1 MTPLYIDS
9 AYVIALVNR
18 RDRYH
23 LEAESLARQHKNREF
38 ITTDAV
44 LFEIGN
50 ALARQFRTAAGQIF
64 EQFLNAPEVEIVYTS
79 PQRLE
84 KAVALYKQMADKQWS
99 LVDCL
104 SFEIMRE
111 RDIQEALTPD
121 HHFTQA
127 GYRTLFAT
135 S

>member
-1 MTPLYIDS
+1 MTPLFIDS

-84 KAVALYKQMADKQWS
+84 KAVALYERMADKQWS

-111 RDIQEALTPD
+111 RCIRGALTPD
-121 HHFTQA
+121 HHFSQA
-127 GYRTLFAT
+127 GFRTLFAA

>member
-1 MTPLYIDS
+1 MTPLFIDS

-50 ALARQFRTAAGQIF
+50 
-64 EQFLNAPEVEIVYTS
+64 VYTS

-99 LVDCL
+99 LVDV

>member
-1 MTPLYIDS
+1 MTPLLIDS

-23 LEAESLARQHKNREF
+23 TEAKALVRRYNNRKF
-38 ITTDAV
+38 IVTDAI

-50 ALARQFRTAAGQIF
+50 ALAHNFRKAAGDIF
-64 EQFLNAPEVEIVYTS
+64 DTFINSSEVEIEHTT
-79 PQRLE
+79 PRQLE
-84 KAVALYKQMADKQWS
+84 NAVTLYKQMADKRWS

-104 SFEIMRE
+104 SFTVMRE
-111 RDIQEALTPD
+111 RGIIDALTPD

-127 GYRTLFAT
+127 GFNILF
-135 S
+135 SGE